1 MITTKQLADHIYK
14 YVQNISEKKMLN
26 PDSVD
31 DNNEINYI
39 SNLMV
44 LHFEPDTHLGS
55 KVFESTNIENRNFGC

>member
-1 MITTKQLADHIYK
+1 MITTKQLAAHIYT

-44 LHFEPDTHLGS
+44 LHFEPDSHLGS
-55 KVFESTNIENRNFGC
+55 KGFEATNIENRNFGC